1 MIFPFESDSVS
12 TIPDVT
18 FHVVKIGTVDEAI
31 DAEDFSGEV
40 RLPVASDV
48 TCVATPL
55 IVRVCVAFAVDPVT
69 IIRVPSLEIIMFRH
83 LKASTRELST

>member
-1 MIFPFESDSVS
+1 
-12 TIPDVT
+12 
-18 FHVVKIGTVDEAI
+18 
-31 DAEDFSGEV
+31 
-40 RLPVASDV
+40 
-48 TCVATPL
+48 L